1 MIYALVLLLF
11 QQGGVPNKPKG
22 PLEALRPK
30 LQVAT
35 STHIRCMIV
44 YSVQARAHGWKKP
57 QTFFI
62 VWYPHDSLFSS
73 SSTYSNHVSCP
84 NCFAM
89 SHQVNYFLTQTFPH
103 QFRSQPTQQ
112 NARARRTSYASAD
125 SDGTPPFLYY
135 LIGNLSAFI
144 FPVCTIDDCFFPPSV
159 ADTLNLSPEDLV
171 PQGEPSQQGEP
182 VEDKNKE

>member
-1 MIYALVLLLF
+1 MSGMASDDSPAQVNVEGDVSEKKVEVQDQNEVGGMPSRQEEDHERAYFDSADWALGK
-11 QQGGVPNKPKG
+11 QGGVPNKPKG

-30 LQVAT
+30 L
-35 STHIRCMIV
+35 
-44 YSVQARAHGWKKP
+44 
-57 QTFFI
+57 
-62 VWYPHDSLFSS
+62 
-73 SSTYSNHVSCP
+73 
-84 NCFAM
+84 
-89 SHQVNYFLTQTFPH
+89 
-103 QFRSQPTQQ
+103 QPTQQ